1 MLGQDQING
10 VFDKDVYGSDGERI
24 GGVKQ
29 VYTNDESGQPEWLTV
44 STGLFG
50 TKETFIP
57 LKDADLSGDR
67 VTVPFSKAE
76 VKDAPK
82 VDADGHLSPEEEQQL
97 YSYYGRTDYDST
109 DYDRADYDR
118 ADYDSTRDDVTV
130 GTTRGDASDRTV
142 GHDTSGPT
150 TDEAMTVSEE
160 QLHVGT
166 ERREAG
172 RARLRKYVVTENVT
186 QTVPVQREEVRLER
200 EPITNANVGDA
211 TAGPAIS
218 EEEHEVVLHEER
230 PVVQKETVP
239 VERVRL
245 DTDTVTEQE
254 TVSGEVRKERVE
266 VDGDDVAGVDD
277 SSSARR

>member
-1 MLGQDQING
+1 MLDRDQINS
-10 VFDKDVYGSDGERI
+10 VVDAEVYGSDGERI
-24 GGVKQ
+24 GDVKQ
-29 VYTNDESGQPEWLTV
+29 VYTNDETGQPEWLTV

-50 TKETFIP
+50 TKETFVP
-57 LKDADLSGDR
+57 LSEANLSGDR
-67 VTVPFSKAE
+67 VTVPFDKAF
-76 VKDAPK
+76 VKDAPN

-97 YSYYGRTDYDST
+97 YSYYGRTDYTTSGT
-109 DYDRADYDR
+109 DYDDTSLDR
-118 ADYDSTRDDVTV
+118 DTSV
-130 GTTRGDASDRTV
+130 GTTGDRDTERTV

-150 TDEAMTVSEE
+150 TDDAMTVSEE
-160 QLHVGT
+160 RLSVGT

-200 EPITNANVGDA
+200 EPITDGNVGDA

-230 PVVQKETVP
+230 AVVNKETVP

-245 DTDTVTEQE
+245 DTETVTEQE
-254 TVSGEVRKERVE
+254 TVGEDLRKERVE
-266 VDGDDVAGVDD
+266 VEGDVDP
-277 SSSARR
+277 SANR

>member
-1 MLGQDQING
+1 DQIDS

-57 LKDADLSGDR
+57 LTDADLSGDR
-67 VTVPFSKAE
+67 VTVPFTKAE

-82 VDADGHLSPEEEQQL
+82 VDVDGHLSPEEEQQL
-97 YSYYGRTDYDST
+97 YSYYGRTDYDRPDYDRT
-109 DYDRADYDR
+109 DYDSRDG
-118 ADYDSTRDDVTV
+118 DSTRDDVTV
-130 GTTRGDASDRTV
+130 GTTRGAAGDRTV

-150 TDEAMTVSEE
+150 TDDAMTVSEE

-172 RARLRKYVVTENVT
+172 RARLKKYVVTENVT

-200 EPITNANVGDA
+200 EPITDSNVGDA

-254 TVSGEVRKERVE
+254 TVSDEVRKERVE
-266 VDGDDVAGVDD
+266 VDGDTVTDVDD
-277 SSSARR
+277 SSSPRR